1 MNTTEAA
8 RLLDLSPDAS
18 AEQLETRFLELRTKL
33 EDKIAKAPTP
43 GLKAKYRASLADIT
57 TAFEMLTLAA
67 DGDSLP
73 VLDRVTPTAQPKASA
88 ASGASASPAP
98 ASPKPSASPKPKGN
112 REFLVVAFIAVLILV
127 GGGWWIVQTRAANAE
142 RARIAAEAQSEAE
155 RVAAERQ
162 QREAEEKMRHEA
174 EFARLRA
181 SQAELKIRWEVIE
194 REGGAAERRL
204 SELRSDIRSAERL
217 PAPDQAELKARF
229 DAQTD
234 FVNWLQPT
242 LARHP
247 ARALLARFD
256 ALLSTKALAEA
267 AVTERELVEALAKL
281 DAELPEQ
288 RDSLLTLTARV
299 EISSDPVGQRYR
311 ITDAYGRTHESATP
325 FRAELPLGRLE
336 VHISA
341 PIGWRDS
348 AQIVAVKREK
358 PLLIAATL
366 EAVPEGEPIKL
377 GETRSVDGL
386 GLTLIGITVGRYQ
399 RGSAT
404 GEADEKPVHTVVFS
418 RGYWLGKTE
427 VTQAQWQSIM
437 GSNPSY
443 YKGADRPV
451 EAVSWEDAMAFCRRL
466 TERERAAGRLPAGF
480 AYTLPTEAQWE
491 YACRAGT
498 TGDHAGNLD
507 EVAWYK
513 ENSDGQTQPVG
524 RKQANAWG
532 FQDMHGNVWEWCLDW
547 YGGYPS
553 GTVTDPAG
561 PESGSSRVSRGG
573 GFSSRATSCRSA
585 FRFGYSGG
593 RNGSLGFRLALSSV
607 R

>member
-1 MNTTEAA
+1 
-8 RLLDLSPDAS
+8 
-18 AEQLETRFLELRTKL
+18 
-33 EDKIAKAPTP
+33 
-43 GLKAKYRASLADIT
+43 
-57 TAFEMLTLAA
+57 ML
-67 DGDSLP
+67 
-73 VLDRVTPTAQPKASA
+73 VLGV
-88 ASGASASPAP
+88 
-98 ASPKPSASPKPKGN
+98 
-112 REFLVVAFIAVLILV
+112 
-127 GGGWWIVQTRAANAE
+127 GGWWIVKTRSENAE
-142 RARIAAEAQSEAE
+142 RARIDAEAKSEAE
-155 RVAAERQ
+155 RLVTEQ
-162 QREAEEKMRHEA
+162 KQREADEKVRLEA

-181 SQAELKIRWEVIE
+181 AQAELKIRWEVIE
-194 REGGAAERRL
+194 REGGVAERRL
-204 SELRSDIRSAERL
+204 SELRSDVRSSERL
-217 PAPDQAELKARF
+217 PAPDQAEMKARF
-229 DAQTD
+229 AAQSA
-234 FVNWLQPT
+234 FVDWLQPT

-267 AVTERELVEALAKL
+267 ATTERELVKEL
-281 DAELPEQ
+281 DGFDTELVAQ
-288 RDSLLTLTARV
+288 RDSLLTLTALV
-299 EISSDPVGQRYR
+299 EITSVPAGRRYQL
-311 ITDAYGRTHESATP
+311 TDAYGRTHESVIP

-336 VHISA
+336 VHITA

-358 PLLIAATL
+358 PLLITSTL

-377 GETRSVDGL
+377 GETRSVNGL

-404 GEADEKPVHTVVFS
+404 GEADEKQVHTVVFS

-427 VTQAQWQSIM
+427 VTQAQWQSVM

-561 PESGSSRVSRGG
+561 PQSGSSRVSRGG

-585 FRFGYSGG
+585 YRLDSSPGARIGN
-593 RNGSLGFRLALSSV
+593 RGFRLALSSV
-607 R
+607 Q